1 MKPLHCIPPEQLRA
15 GSVYHAQANG
25 WGKVRSQ
32 REENIRFER
41 EGDTVM
47 EYDLDDLEDTMLW
60 EPTQA

>member
-1 MKPLHCIPPEQLRA
+1 M
-15 GSVYHAQANG
+15 
-25 WGKVRSQ
+25 RSQ

-60 EPTQA
+60 ELTQA